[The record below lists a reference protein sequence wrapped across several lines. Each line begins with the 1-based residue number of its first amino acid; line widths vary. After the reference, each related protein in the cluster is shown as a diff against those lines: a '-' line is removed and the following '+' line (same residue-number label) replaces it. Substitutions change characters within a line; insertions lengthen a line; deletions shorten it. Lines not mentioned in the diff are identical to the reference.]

1 MRRRKRMRMGDLPT
15 VPGGLFGY
23 SHRLLRLHDEHR
35 LFGSQLRVVQHP
47 GMHGASEWVYG
58 RDL

>member
-1 MRRRKRMRMGDLPT
+1 MRLGDLPT